1 MTSGYPRTEHEEL
14 TGYNSEEL
22 NSERFYRSRNA
33 QNVNLHKYST
43 HCNNI
48 YALKQKNYMIY
59 LCKIVLQYLE
69 QSTQWGD
76 IESENDYDECILLN
90 YWLYNELSN
99 IFARETSYINN
110 AYASIETIWANL
122 VKDKRETSYHNKCK
136 PLFNEILNNSEWKK
150 GKELYDYCINYKYIE
165 QMCPYYGKECTAY
178 CEYVKNKRY
187 LYDHFEKAC
196 TTEESYC
203 PHFYD
208 KCKMYNPKTVLKTL
222 KCPDE
227 INTPK
232 DASPRAASL
241 EAGAMHR
248 SAEQGQRTSYGSHG
262 TQSTH
267 ESGEIGK
274 KVGHTFLGIA
284 PVLLSATALYRYTPV
299 GSWIRNLGG
308 HNPNSISNM
317 EGGEMEVFLP
327 STQESGD
334 MIFSDTANYISYHPI

>member
-1 MTSGYPRTEHEEL
+1 MADGKPHGEIEELSGYTPED
-14 TGYNSEEL
+14 L
-22 NSERFYRSRNA
+22 NSERFYRNRKV
-33 QNVNLHKYST
+33 QNVNLQKYDR

-48 YALKQKNYMIY
+48 YAYKQRNHMIY

-69 QSTQWGD
+69 QSAQWKED
-76 IESENDYDECILLN
+76 ENQNEYDECILLN
-90 YWLYNELSN
+90 YWLYDELYKE
-99 IFARETSYINN
+99 FFHEKSYISI
-110 AYASIETIWANL
+110 AYGNIQTKWANL
-122 VKDKRETSYHNKCK
+122 VNDRRETSYHNKYK
-136 PLFNEILNNSEWKK
+136 PLYDKILKYDDWKK
-150 GKELYDYCINYKYIE
+150 GKELYDYCINYKDIE
-165 QMCPYYGKECTAY
+165 KMCQFRYEKCGEY
-178 CEYVKNKRY
+178 CEYVKSKRY

-208 KCKMYNPKTVLKTL
+208 KCKVYNPKTVLKNL

-227 INTPK
+227 INTPR
-232 DASPRAASL
+232 ATSPRAAFP

-248 SAEQGQRTSYGSHG
+248 SAEQGPRALDGSHG

-299 GSWIRNLGG
+299 GAWIRNLGG

-317 EGGEMEVFLP
+317 DGGEMEVFLP

-334 MIFSDTANYISYHPI
+334 MIFSDTSNYISYHPI